1 MLSKKKAISVKRSKK
16 ASSLKMSKKI
26 AKKCVYTEE
35 VMNEKHFNSD
45 YLKNK
50 VCKFIPLF
58 DFDPKV
64 KKNIVSTCF
73 FKMNTATYKDFSK
86 YYNGVTLLYKAIEK
100 QLPGFSLRLFIDMS
114 IYNDKMIMDELIR
127 SGFGQN
133 LIN

>member
-1 MLSKKKAISVKRSKK
+1 MLSQKKASSVKRSKK
-16 ASSLKMSKKI
+16 ASAIKVSKKASDIKMSKKEGCI
-26 AKKCVYTEE
+26 YTEE

-73 FKMNTATYKDFSK
+73 FKMNTGTYKDFSK
-86 YYNGVTLLYKAIEK
+86 Y
-100 QLPGFSLRLFIDMS
+100 
-114 IYNDKMIMDELIR
+114 
-127 SGFGQN
+127 
-133 LIN
+133 